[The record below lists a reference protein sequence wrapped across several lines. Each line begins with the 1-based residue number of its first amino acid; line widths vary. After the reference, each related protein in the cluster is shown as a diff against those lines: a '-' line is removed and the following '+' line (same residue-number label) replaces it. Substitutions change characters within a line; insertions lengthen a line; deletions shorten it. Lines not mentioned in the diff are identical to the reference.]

1 MNPEKHG
8 IDRYGIK
15 IKSDFCFIKTIH
27 NEICCL
33 KFHIY
38 LSGSPKESVVCFF
51 SRFIDIKNKIHV
63 STHHIHG
70 TNNIDQMNKLCI

>member
-38 LSGSPKESVVCFF
+38 LSGSPKASVVCFF
-51 SRFIDIKNKIHV
+51 FKIYRHKKQNTRFYSPYTGHQKY
-63 STHHIHG
+63 
-70 TNNIDQMNKLCI
+70 